1 MKSAI
6 AITLLLGIVL
16 VIPLSLAAL
25 FFSPLLLAAP
35 MTFAAGGAPSHRAS
49 PRS

>member
-6 AITLLLGIVL
+6 AITLLLAIVL
-16 VIPLSLAAL
+16 AIPLSLTAL

-35 MTFAAGGAPSHRAS
+35 MAFAAAGAPSHRAS
-49 PRS
+49 SRS